1 MTLQKDVL
9 AGKALPPFAALRAFE
24 MVGRVGGIRR
34 AAALLAID
42 HTVVSRHIKALEE
55 WVGVPLFQRD
65 GGRVRLT
72 EVGQQYHDRVST
84 AMIDIASATREL
96 MSSSQPQDLLV
107 WCVPGFAAQW
117 LARQLADFERTA
129 PGFLVELRPT
139 DNPANLAQFEADIDI
154 RYYGDDWPP
163 APSGPLLRHIE
174 LARPPLLV
182 VTSPDVAQ
190 TLSDAASPADLLE
203 ASLLHEE
210 HHEQWRAWFASN
222 GVVVPYGEPLPGQLM
237 WHAHLAI
244 AAARQGRG
252 LALANRFLVQS
263 DLDTGELVE
272 VAPPGARPAIV
283 GGYCFVS
290 REDRWNNPAI
300 ARLRTFLRERAAG

>member
-1 MTLQKDVL
+1 M
-9 AGKALPPFAALRAFE
+9 
-24 MVGRVGGIRR
+24 
-34 AAALLAID
+34 
-42 HTVVSRHIKALEE
+42 
-55 WVGVPLFQRD
+55 
-65 GGRVRLT
+65 RLT
-72 EVGQQYHDRVST
+72 EAGEQYHKRVST

-117 LARQLADFERTA
+117 LARQLADFERIS
-129 PGFLVELRPT
+129 PGFQVELRPT

-163 APSGPLLRHIE
+163 TPSGPLLRHIE
-174 LARPPLLV
+174 LARPPLV
-182 VTSPDVAQ
+182 VVANREVAERMGE
-190 TLSDAASPADLLE
+190 LASPADLLD

-210 HHEQWRAWFASN
+210 HHEQWRAWFASQ
-222 GVVVPYGEPLPGQLM
+222 GVVLGPDQPLPGQLM

-263 DLDTGELVE
+263 DLESGDLVE
-272 VAPPGARPAIV
+272 VLVPGASPAVV
-283 GGYCFVS
+283 GGYCFVT
-290 REDRWNNPAI
+290 REDRWSNPAI
-300 ARLRTFLRERAAG
+300 ARLRAFLRERAAN